1 MHYYKFNIPDWNL
14 HTAHLSLVEE
24 AVYRRLIDHYYD
36 TESPIPTE
44 TQPVFRRLRLANES
58 DIALAILSE
67 FFRLTDDGWRHKRC
81 DDVIADFHKKAGAN
95 RENGKSGGRPRKE
108 SLTDNPEET
117 QSVAKINPA
126 VTLTTNQEL
135 LTIDKPRAAKKA
147 ARKSPETTLPEDFS
161 LSARVQDWA
170 AEKGYSRNRVSE
182 NLAKFLLWAKA
193 KGATYSDWDAALM
206 GAIRDDW
213 AKVGD
218 ASPSGSTSSLPPAGS
233 LYRYAQPLGDAK

>member
-1 MHYYKFNIPDWNL
+1 MHYYKFNIPDWHL
-14 HTAHLSLVEE
+14 HTAHLSLVED

-36 TESPIPTE
+36 TESPIPSE
-44 TQPVFRRLRLANES
+44 TQPVLRRLRLANES
-58 DIALAILSE
+58 DIAAAILQE
-67 FFRLTDDGWRHKRC
+67 FFVLTDEGWRHKRC
-81 DDVIADFHKKAGAN
+81 DRIISEYHSKAN
-95 RENGKSGGRPRKE
+95 TNKENGKNGGRPRKDAPTNNQ
-108 SLTDNPEET
+108 SET
-117 QSVAKINPA
+117 QPVISGNPSE
-126 VTLTTNQEL
+126 TLTTNQEL

-147 ARKSPETTLPEDFS
+147 ARKSPKTTLPEDFS

-193 KGATYSDWDAALM
+193 NGATYSDWDSALM